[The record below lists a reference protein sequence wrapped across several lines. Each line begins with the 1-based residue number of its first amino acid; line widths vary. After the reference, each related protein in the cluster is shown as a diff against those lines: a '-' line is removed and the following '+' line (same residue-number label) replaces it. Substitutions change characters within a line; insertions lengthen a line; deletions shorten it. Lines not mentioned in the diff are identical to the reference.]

1 MDHQHVLEG
10 GLESPNI
17 PSPAAKFTLFP
28 KLPAEL
34 RLNIWKLALPGTYQG
49 ALFFLFREVSR
60 GAPISSS
67 QDIITFY
74 FSSNGARDMARG
86 QQLQFSQE
94 VIANSPLT
102 DKAPESLQLPLTIR
116 LPLNSSTR
124 TVLTKCVTGLALVR
138 SLSQLFCTVTPSRE
152 QSHWSLT
159 SFPSA
164 RIYKKTQSIS
174 TSRPIA
180 CAWSMGTQFVPSVAS
195 VVPIFIHDIRRPEA
209 WFRQSPES
217 VLSLSEETSFPRETS
232 YLCSHCVYFDI

>member
-74 FSSNGARDMARG
+74 FSSDNGARDMARG

-102 DKAPESLQLPLTIR
+102 DKVPELLRLPLTIR
-116 LPLNSSTR
+116 LPLNSLKPTVQAEHVTR
-124 TVLTKCVTGLALVR
+124 LAPVQ
-138 SLSQLFCTVTPSRE
+138 SLSQLLCTVTPSRE
-152 QSHWSLT
+152 QSH
-159 SFPSA
+159 
-164 RIYKKTQSIS
+164 
-174 TSRPIA
+174 
-180 CAWSMGTQFVPSVAS
+180 
-195 VVPIFIHDIRRPEA
+195 
-209 WFRQSPES
+209 
-217 VLSLSEETSFPRETS
+217 
-232 YLCSHCVYFDI
+232 